1 MESNIFSRRLWSR
14 DFILINLLCCLESY
28 PTSIFQSI
36 LPVHVLNLGGSNAL
50 TGLMITGLTVLMM
63 LTNLVTAPIV
73 DRFGRKKL
81 LVLGSGLYFI
91 NTLLF
96 CFTSDLTWI
105 FVLRVLCGL
114 TTGILFPIPPVVVS
128 DVSPD
133 DLLVDAMGIFG
144 ASSALAFAVT
154 PSIGLVLYETF
165 GPTTLFASAAVVGG
179 AGFVLTWFI
188 GEHYERPAEKVQ
200 EKTSS
205 KLNEAM
211 IAIALLPMLVYAV
224 LNFNNSA
231 VGNFLTPCGLSR
243 GLQEISLYFIVN
255 QGVCIAARL
264 LLGRALWFMSKKTCT
279 CIGILLAAVGTAMI
293 AIADN
298 MALML
303 LSAVLVGLGFT
314 AVTQIYQAESFAVV
328 PSDRK
333 GLAGIAFILL
343 GNVGYGAGSAVWG
356 ALSTGT
362 GYFVTYLLAGASALV
377 GLVFHAL
384 YWKKVKNI

>member
-1 MESNIFSRRLWSR
+1 MKSNIFSRRLWSR
-14 DFILINLLCCLESY
+14 DFILINLMSCLVSY
-28 PTSIFQSI
+28 PTSILQSI

-144 ASSALAFAVT
+144 ASCAITFAVA
-154 PSIGLVLYETF
+154 PSIGLALYETF
-165 GPTTLFASAAVVGG
+165 GPTALFASAAVVGG

-200 EKTSS
+200 KTSS
-205 KLNEAM
+205 KLSKAM
-211 IAIALLPMLVYAV
+211 IVVTLLPMLVYAV

-243 GLQEISLYFIVN
+243 GLQGISLYFIVN

-264 LLGRALWFMSKKTCT
+264 LLGRALGFMSKKTCT
-279 CIGILLAAVGTAMI
+279 CIGILLAAVGTAII
-293 AIADN
+293 AVADN

-303 LSAVLVGLGFT
+303 LSAVLVGLGVT

-333 GLAGIAFILL
+333 GLASIAFILL
-343 GNVGYGAGSAVWG
+343 GNVGSGAGATVWG
-356 ALSTGT
+356 ALSTGA
-362 GYFVTYLLAGASALV
+362 GYFVTYLLAGASALI
-377 GLVFHAL
+377 GFVFHAL
-384 YWKKVKNI
+384 YWKKVKNT